1 MTSRQIQSL
10 LRTGEHYETPSTSL
24 VVRPADRKFSQTA
37 CVVGKK
43 VHASSVIR
51 HRYQR
56 LLRAAAQAVIKN
68 HLAYD
73 MVIIAKPAILK
84 IKKLDE
90 LKKELEPLFEK
101 LQCKTQN
108 SLAAFP

>member
-1 MTSRQIQSL
+1 M
-10 LRTGEHYETPSTSL
+10 RTGTHYETPSVTL
-24 VVRPADRKFSQTA
+24 VARPAALKFSQAA

-43 VHASSVIR
+43 VHASSVVR

-56 LLRAAAQAVIKN
+56 LLRAAAQAAANKTF
-68 HLAYD
+68 AYD

-90 LKKELEPLFEK
+90 LQKELEPFFSK
-101 LQCKTQN
+101 L
-108 SLAAFP
+108 S